1 MTIARAPLRPRLVT
15 PAVAQAPSPPP
26 KRRKAS
32 LWLWLWLLPALAA
45 AVGGWWWLR
54 PTPVFIS
61 QITTGQAID
70 AVYAS
75 GVVEYVHQAS
85 IAPVVTAPIQAVQAK
100 EGDTVRARQT
110 LAQLDDGP
118 QRQTALQ
125 LAAQASLART
135 ADDRAERLYNAG
147 FGAKAAADDARN
159 QRLAAEAAAASAGAL
174 LENYRVKAPFS
185 GRILRRDAEPGDLAA
200 VGTPLFVIADP
211 RSLRV
216 TADVDERD
224 VAHLTVGADAE
235 IRADAFANKVFA
247 GKVSE
252 ITPQGDST
260 NRVFRV
266 RISLDPATLLRPGM
280 TVETNLV
287 TGRRPNATLVPTG
300 ALRQGA
306 VWVVANGRAHR
317 VAVRVGA
324 AGADRIEVTGD
335 LKPGADVVLNPPP
348 RLQDGGRVAVVGKP

>member
-1 MTIARAPLRPRLVT
+1 MTLDRASSRPRLVAPVVLERPLHT
-15 PAVAQAPSPPP
+15 SKCRNPSP
-26 KRRKAS
+26 
-32 LWLWLWLLPALAA
+32 WLWLWLLPASAA
-45 AVGGWWWLR
+45 AIGAWWWLR
-54 PTPVFIS
+54 PLPVTIG
-61 QITTGQAID
+61 QVTTGQAID

-85 IAPVVTAPIQAVQAK
+85 IAPVVTAPIQAVPAN
-100 EGDTVRARQT
+100 EGDTVRAGQT

-135 ADDRAERLYNAG
+135 ADNRAQRLFDAG

-159 QRLAAEAAAASAGAL
+159 QRVAAEAAEASAAAL
-174 LENYRVKAPFS
+174 LEHYRVKAPFP

-200 VGTPLFVIADP
+200 VGKPLFVIAAP
-211 RSLRV
+211 KSLRV

-224 VAHLTVGADAE
+224 VAHLAVGADAE
-235 IRADAFANKVFA
+235 IRADAFVNKVFD
-247 GKVSE
+247 GKVNE

-266 RISLDPATLLRPGM
+266 RISVDPATVLRPGM

-287 TGRRPNATLVPTG
+287 TGRRPDATLVPTG
-300 ALRQGA
+300 ALRQSA
-306 VWVVANGRAHR
+306 VWVIADGKAHR
-317 VAVRVGA
+317 LPVRVGA
-324 AGADRIEVTGD
+324 AGADRVEVTGD
-335 LKPGADVVLNPPP
+335 LKPGSKVVLNPPS
-348 RLQDGGRVAVVGKP
+348 RLREGSRVTASGKP